1 MSKYAKEKL
10 FKHYQTELGKM
21 LSDSDIDRCLG
32 KNSVIKYSD
41 LADYNNINELLPN
54 DKSFKVILVENKMN
68 QGHFVCI
75 MRYKNVI
82 EYFNPYGTLP
92 EYDFKFIPTY
102 IKHLLGQGGNL
113 LTKLL
118 KTKEPNQQ
126 IYYNKKKLQKIN
138 DNINTC
144 GRWSVARIW
153 AMLCGY
159 ELDDFIEK
167 CEDKKKE
174 TGKPYDILVCDWV
187 K

>member
-10 FKHYQTELGKM
+10 IKHYQTELEKM
-21 LSDSDIDRCLG
+21 FSDADIERNLG
-32 KNSVIKYSD
+32 KDCIIKYSD
-41 LADYNNINELLPN
+41 LADYNNINDLLPN
-54 DKSFKVILVENKMN
+54 DKSFKVILVESKCN
-68 QGHFVCI
+68 QGHWVAL
-75 MRYKNVI
+75 MRYKDVI

-92 EYDFKFIPTY
+92 EYDFKFIPSH
-102 IKHLLGQGGNL
+102 IKYLLGQGGNL

-118 KTKEPNQQ
+118 KTKNPNQK

-138 DNINTC
+138 DSVNTC
-144 GRWSVARIW
+144 GRWSVCRIL

-167 CEDKKKE
+167 CEEKKGE
-174 TGKPYDILVCDWV
+174 TGKPFDILVCDWI